1 MNYIIVIDITQLQ
14 FDMND
19 IYRFITTSP
28 KVDDWWHYLPS
39 IYIVTTEMSAKE
51 MADSFVTNYPGLR
64 HFITKVDLSEYNG
77 VLKNSAWDWLKK
89 KTQKIFNINPIPRP
103 RPVSIED
110 LLRRATETSI
120 KKREDP
126 LNPLLEA
133 ILGKASK

>member
-1 MNYIIVIDITQLQ
+1 
-14 FDMND
+14 
-19 IYRFITTSP
+19 
-28 KVDDWWHYLPS
+28 
-39 IYIVTTEMSAKE
+39 MSAKE